1 MATNKHALI
10 RYKILDKCFRNT
22 GKRYFLNDLMAEVD
36 KVLLEILPDS
46 GPISRRQIF
55 DDMAFMKSSDGW
67 EAEIESIRDGKKVYY
82 RYQNPKFSIN
92 DMPLNSLEINQLKSA
107 LDILTQFSGMP
118 QFDWMAELLTKLQQ
132 DVASESSKPIIEF
145 DSNRYLKG
153 IEHLGALFNAI
164 LYHKVLLIRYKP
176 FENENADE
184 VEIHPYYLKQYNN
197 RWFLFGL
204 NALRQKSDWNMA
216 IDRMEFIKELNIH
229 YIENETI
236 EWQDYFDD
244 MIGVTRPMDQ
254 EPTNIVLQFNKLTG
268 KYIETK
274 PLHGSQKSR
283 WVTPDTLE
291 VTLNLLINYELE
303 RLILSYADS
312 VKVIEP
318 DLLAHKVKYRLDN
331 AVLQY

>member
-164 LYHKVLLIRYKP
+164 LY
-176 FENENADE
+176 
-184 VEIHPYYLKQYNN
+184 Q
-197 RWFLFGL
+197 
-204 NALRQKSDWNMA
+204 
-216 IDRMEFIKELNIH
+216 
-229 YIENETI
+229 
-236 EWQDYFDD
+236 
-244 MIGVTRPMDQ
+244 IGR
-254 EPTNIVLQFNKLTG
+254 
-268 KYIETK
+268 
-274 PLHGSQKSR
+274 
-283 WVTPDTLE
+283 
-291 VTLNLLINYELE
+291 
-303 RLILSYADS
+303 
-312 VKVIEP
+312 
-318 DLLAHKVKYRLDN
+318 AHV
-331 AVLQY
+331 